1 MFDELHSNGLS
12 EKLIN
17 LLQNIYGKGQLRVRL
32 PNGIR
37 KPFTSNI
44 GPKQSC
50 NLSPILFDLF
60 VNDINDIFDNSL
72 CQQLNIY
79 QLTLNSLLHADD
91 IVLFSET
98 SSELQNCY
106 DNLQQYC
113 HKWKLTVNIKKA
125 KKMKM
130 IVVKR
135 QLANAN
141 SFTFNGNII

>member
-1 MFDELHSNGLS
+1 MIF
-12 EKLIN
+12 
-17 LLQNIYGKGQLRVRL
+17 
-32 PNGIR
+32 
-37 KPFTSNI
+37 
-44 GPKQSC
+44 
-50 NLSPILFDLF
+50 
-60 VNDINDIFDNSL
+60 NDIFDNSL

-106 DNLQQYC
+106 DNLRQYC

-125 KKMKM
+125 KKIKM

>member
-1 MFDELHSNGLS
+1 MIF
-12 EKLIN
+12 
-17 LLQNIYGKGQLRVRL
+17 
-32 PNGIR
+32 
-37 KPFTSNI
+37 
-44 GPKQSC
+44 
-50 NLSPILFDLF
+50 
-60 VNDINDIFDNSL
+60 NDIFDNSL

-106 DNLQQYC
+106 GNLRQYC

-125 KKMKM
+125 KKIKM

-135 QLANAN
+135 QLANPN